1 MPLHILAI
9 LVVFGLAIIIG
20 AVHFAGGSQAVSPL
34 EAESAA
40 KRFSLDYPDFKISE
54 TSVSKDGKTVLLF
67 SNATPRI
74 GLVVQMGN
82 RSLTRLIS
90 RKTLKRV
97 ELKNDGLEISIRDF
111 TLPKVQVSAE
121 QIDDLHILEN
131 HLDQLIGETT

>member
-1 MPLHILAI
+1 
-9 LVVFGLAIIIG
+9 
-20 AVHFAGGSQAVSPL
+20 
-34 EAESAA
+34 
-40 KRFSLDYPDFKISE
+40 
-54 TSVSKDGKTVLLF
+54 GKTVLLF